1 MTNKW
6 FLVVLAGL
14 FEVGWVSG
22 LKYADSFLEWVL
34 TIIGLA
40 ASFWALIYCSSKL
53 PSTTVYAVFVGIG
66 SAGAV
71 ILEMAMFGEP
81 VSLIKIAL
89 IAVLVIGI
97 IGLKIVTAEKDEKDE
112 KDVSVS

>member
-6 FLVVLAGL
+6 FLVLLAGL
-14 FEVGWVSG
+14 TEVGWVAG
-22 LKYADSFLEWVL
+22 LKYADSFIEWVL
-34 TIIGLA
+34 TIIALA
-40 ASFWALIYCSSKL
+40 VSFWLLIYCSKQL
-53 PSTTVYAVFVGIG
+53 PTTTVYAVFVGIG

-71 ILEMAMFGEP
+71 ILEMTIFGEP
-81 VSLIKIAL
+81 VSWIKIAL

-97 IGLKIVTAEKDEKDE
+97 IGLKVVTAENDEKAE